1 MAVNVRPV
9 VLLAVMA
16 VLAGCTGPG
25 LDKVGGTQ
33 VHQPVVLTMASFVG
47 DAIQIQHLS
56 VRPGQPQTGTAN
68 VLSRLMLG
76 TSRHLLTV
84 VQSGGEVQCKL
95 RILATVGHMNL
106 ASAASPATL

>member
-1 MAVNVRPV
+1 MAVARALGGRNP
-9 VLLAVMA
+9 LGKM
-16 VLAGCTGPG
+16 G
-25 LDKVGGTQ
+25 DHGTQ
-33 VHQPVVLTMASFVG
+33 L
-47 DAIQIQHLS
+47 
-56 VRPGQPQTGTAN
+56 RQTGTAN

-84 VQSGGEVQCKL
+84 VESGGEVQCKL